1 MNASVDS
8 LKPSEP
14 NDVVDAVL
22 PHNVSTRLEGAT
34 CTRNAMGNLRLN
46 SHFTSKATTS
56 NPIRCPT
63 PRNLPIQINQRLSII
78 QRTYDLKI
86 ERTTD
91 NIPSSHHHTIYPA
104 AAMSFFGIG
113 RQQPTSEQK
122 LAAVEGEMRMMAD
135 TYNRLQKTCQ
145 KKCISTDYREAELN
159 KGESVCLDRCTAKFL
174 DTSMKV
180 SEIMQQQGQAMGG
193 GAAGGNGGA
202 FS

>member
-22 PHNVSTRLEGAT
+22 PHNLQPPG
-34 CTRNAMGNLRLN
+34 
-46 SHFTSKATTS
+46 S

-63 PRNLPIQINQRLSII
+63 RNLPIQINQRLSII

-91 NIPSSHHHTIYPA
+91 NIPSSHHHTFYPA

>member
-22 PHNVSTRLEGAT
+22 PHHVSTRLEGAT

-46 SHFTSKATTS
+46 SQ
-56 NPIRCPT
+56 
-63 PRNLPIQINQRLSII
+63 LYINQRLSII